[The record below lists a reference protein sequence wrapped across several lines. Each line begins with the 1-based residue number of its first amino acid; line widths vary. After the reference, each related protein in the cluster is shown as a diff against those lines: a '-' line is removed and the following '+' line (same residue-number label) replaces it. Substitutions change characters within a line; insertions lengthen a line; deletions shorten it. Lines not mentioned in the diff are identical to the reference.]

1 MIRST
6 RVQKAER
13 LRAARRLLATKQ
25 RIEATKASSLTPLDH
40 MLAVMRNPKAKAA
53 RRDEMAR
60 MAAPYVH
67 PPVAPLD
74 IDVMRPVA
82 RLLNEIAKSDA
93 DPAKRQT

>member
-1 MIRST
+1 MRQPATAS
-6 RVQKAER
+6 
-13 LRAARRLLATKQ
+13 RRKRGTPSRKTKQ
-25 RIEATKASSLTPLDH
+25 RIEAIKASSLTPLDH

-67 PPVAPLD
+67 PPIAPLD
-74 IDVMRPVA
+74 IDVMRLVA